1 MKALYLSRSKLTSSV
16 NAVYIKGLRANGVEV
31 DEMFVR
37 RNEFFNLIKYL
48 LENRKSWDLIF
59 VGYDSPT
66 LVPFAKIFSNKKVVY
81 NALCSV
87 YERLIIS
94 RKLASR
100 YSIKAVYYWLSDFL
114 AVHLANL
121 TMVETMA
128 QARFFKRFFK
138 IPNSKLFVAWSG
150 VDENS
155 FKFNSEISKFLTFTV
170 LFRGIFMPESGAEYV
185 VQAAKILEKEDVKFI
200 IKGGGLHWDKLREMI
215 KELNPQN
222 LELKLD
228 FLDNDELS
236 SLMQKCHLSLGQL
249 SDHPRLIR
257 TIPHKCYESLALKL
271 PYLTVK
277 NSGVLELLRPDETC
291 LVCESADARSLA
303 NAIMNAKNNPNKL
316 EIISTNGYNF
326 YAQHLRSHILAGNLL
341 KRINKL

>member
-1 MKALYLSRSKLTSSV
+1 
-16 NAVYIKGLRANGVEV
+16 
-31 DEMFVR
+31 
-37 RNEFFNLIKYL
+37 
-48 LENRKSWDLIF
+48 
-59 VGYDSPT
+59 
-66 LVPFAKIFSNKKVVY
+66 
-81 NALCSV
+81 
-87 YERLIIS
+87 
-94 RKLASR
+94 
-100 YSIKAVYYWLSDFL
+100 
-114 AVHLANL
+114 
-121 TMVETMA
+121 
-128 QARFFKRFFK
+128 
-138 IPNSKLFVAWSG
+138 
-150 VDENS
+150 
-155 FKFNSEISKFLTFTV
+155 
-170 LFRGIFMPESGAEYV
+170 MPESGAEYV